1 MKLFESNRE
10 ILKRSSPA
18 KTGTRFVA
26 CVTDMLLVALVASLL
41 FAGLFRITVSTN
53 AYKDAE
59 ATSALE
65 IDYYESLTERTHIV
79 EYVEGERV
87 DTDVTVLK
95 NLYRA
100 ICLSYEV
107 FGNSQQ
113 PDFNFDE
120 NHNVRINGTHS
131 AETDNVA
138 YFYTRYLKSSSDM
151 NIAVE
156 DSLFDIYKRSFG
168 QDATFMFTFNEELS
182 EVPVLNT
189 QVAYYLFHYLFV
201 DSSDSIGK
209 TGATYYE
216 AYNRSYYNMLEEAE
230 ALILQSEPYYSTHYA
245 AYKDAFCT
253 QARLVNIALVIS
265 VILSCFIVTL
275 IPKYLFKDQKTVG
288 YKLFGL
294 GVVSTDAE
302 ECKWY
307 VPLVKTA
314 LCSLGAI
321 PLVFIMYMFPPF
333 NGGYEA
339 MFTPV
344 TPDSAF
350 SLAWLVLIIGVI
362 DGIVAAFSLFT
373 EKRQTLV
380 NLVFRETVVDS
391 RFVDMG
397 EGSVNQGREY

>member
-1 MKLFESNRE
+1 M
-10 ILKRSSPA
+10 KRSSPA
-18 KTGTRFVA
+18 KTSTRFVC

-41 FAGLFRITVSTN
+41 FAILLPITRGTQ

-59 ATSALE
+59 ATALAE
-65 IDYYESLTERTHIV
+65 IDYYESLTEKTHIV
-79 EYVEGERV
+79 EYVDGERV
-87 DTDVTVLK
+87 DSSVTVLK

-113 PDFNFDE
+113 PDFIIDE
-120 NHNVRINGTHS
+120 DHDVRINGTHS

-138 YFYTRYLKSSSDM
+138 YFYTRYLKNNGEM
-151 NIAVE
+151 NISVK
-156 DSLFDIYKRSFG
+156 DSLFDIYKRAFG
-168 QDATFMFTFNEELS
+168 QDAAFMFTFNGELS

-201 DSSDSIGK
+201 DSSDTVGQTGK
-209 TGATYYE
+209 TYYE
-216 AYNRSYYNMLEEAE
+216 SYNRSYYAMLEEAE
-230 ALILQSEPYYSTHYA
+230 TLILQSEPYNSTHYA
-245 AYKDAFCT
+245 EYKDAFCA
-253 QARLVNIALVIS
+253 QARYVNIALVIS
-265 VILSCFIVTL
+265 IIIACFTVTL

-294 GVVSTDAE
+294 GVVSDGGE

-307 VPLVKTA
+307 VPLIKTV
-314 LCSLGAI
+314 LCSVGAI
-321 PLVFIMYMFPPF
+321 PIAFILYMFPPF

-362 DGIVAAFSLFT
+362 DGIVGAFSLFT
-373 EKRQTLV
+373 EKRQSLV
-380 NLVFRETVVDS
+380 NLIFRETVVDA

-397 EGSVNQGREY
+397 EGSTNQGREY